1 MFSGGTLWSLMMG
14 GGEVGIVGGLEDF
27 PNINR
32 RGGNGIVGG
41 VAKFSKY

>member
-1 MFSGGTLWSLMMG
+1 MFSGGTLWSLMM
-14 GGEVGIVGGLEDF
+14 VGIVGGLEDF

-41 VAKFSKY
+41 VGKFSKY